1 MILYFYL
8 INQINYMNNDN
19 ISKILFDVPFFSNN
33 KKTTINFAKLFLKN
47 KNWTKINVH
56 FSNPKKLFTKKDI
69 FVTIIFFKVRTLK
82 L

>member
-1 MILYFYL
+1 
-8 INQINYMNNDN
+8 MNNDN

-33 KKTTINFAKLFLKN
+33 KKTTKKFLKLFFENQK
-47 KNWTKINVH
+47 WTKINVH